1 MQLLGCIERGST
13 LGNHYNDMTI
23 KKVAFMTEIKIRKVE
38 EKDFLRIIKFTDNC
52 APIPK
57 ERNSIYHCLTRFFA
71 NTCFIAERKGNIV
84 GHILGWVSQVNDRV
98 AYVHNICI
106 MPEERRHKLA
116 TKLYDRFI
124 QAVKEIGCDQIYL
137 IANAKND
144 TSINFHRSL
153 GFEPTIEGEKIMING
168 VETIKDYN
176 GPGEHMVLMRK
187 DLS

>member
-1 MQLLGCIERGST
+1 MRLLECIERGST
-13 LGNHYNDMTI
+13 LRNQYVDIII
-23 KKVAFMTEIKIRKVE
+23 KKVNFVTEIQIRKVE
-38 EKDFLRIIKFTDNC
+38 EKDFLRIIDFTNNC

-71 NTCFIAERKGNIV
+71 NTCFVAERQGNII
-84 GHILGWVSQVNDRV
+84 GHILGWISQVDDKI
-98 AYVHNICI
+98 AYVHNVCI
-106 MPEERRHKLA
+106 MPEGRRHKIA

-124 QAVKEIGCDQIYL
+124 KAVKEIGCDQIFL
-137 IANAKND
+137 IANAMND
-144 TSINFHRSL
+144 VSINFHRSL
-153 GFEPTIEGEKIMING
+153 GFKPTIEGEKIIING